1 VAYRKKKPSHRRKS
15 QAGLHWLGRKFLSW
29 HVRKC
34 DCWRIANRLDLGG
47 INCVVD
53 AACAGSLSALQ
64 MALDQLSSGRSDM
77 MITGGVDADN
87 SPFMYLCFSKTPAFT
102 KQDQMRPFDAA
113 SDGML
118 VGEGIGM
125 MVLKRLA
132 DAERDGDRIYAVIKG
147 MGASSDGKYKSI
159 YAPRSSG
166 QAKALRCAYENADCD
181 PSSVRLIEAH
191 GTGTAAGDPV
201 EFAALQEVLSEANA
215 EVQAIALGSVKS
227 QIGHT
232 KAASGAA
239 GLIKAALSLHHKIL
253 PPTLNVTQPNPK
265 LNIEQSPFYLNTE
278 PRPWMRSEADPPRRA
293 GVSSFGFGGTNF
305 HVVLEEYTGKQ
316 PQAYR
321 LHQVPAILLFAAND
335 AAQLLTQC
343 ETVWVKW
350 QTDAAEKHYQEWVIA
365 SRVIA
370 IPATSA
376 RLDLLQLA

>member
-1 VAYRKKKPSHRRKS
+1 
-15 QAGLHWLGRKFLSW
+15 
-29 HVRKC
+29 
-34 DCWRIANRLDLGG
+34 
-47 INCVVD
+47 
-53 AACAGSLSALQ
+53 

-335 AAQLLTQC
+335 PAQLLTQC
-343 ETVWVKW
+343 ETVWAKW
-350 QTDAAEKHYQEWVIA
+350 QTDAAEKHYQEWVFA

-376 RLDLLQLA
+376 RLGFVAASLSEASQLLQTAIQTLKHQMAVDSWQHPQGFVIARRAWTRQIKWWRYFPVKDRNISIWDES